1 MGVFLF
7 VSRFPT
13 SLPDFDAL
21 SKVAT
26 CCLNSDWGTLCSF
39 IIRNYWLLE
48 ISLVLIDSL
57 LIFAKG
63 IVILVAFSWWR
74 LSREMKV
81 PSKTP

>member
-1 MGVFLF
+1 M
-7 VSRFPT
+7 
-13 SLPDFDAL
+13 
-21 SKVAT
+21 
-26 CCLNSDWGTLCSF
+26 F
-39 IIRNYWLLE
+39 IYYKKLLVIGE